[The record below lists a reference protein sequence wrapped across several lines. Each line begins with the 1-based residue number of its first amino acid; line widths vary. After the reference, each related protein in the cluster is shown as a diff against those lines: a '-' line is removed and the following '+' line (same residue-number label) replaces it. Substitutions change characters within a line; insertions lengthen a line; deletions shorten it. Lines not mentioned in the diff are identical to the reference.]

1 MHTNSFF
8 LLLQAQW
15 RLLQI
20 GLHNF
25 LEEIFDHERE
35 IFDHEEDQ
43 EWYEAV
49 IFEDELDEMEHEIL
63 EDDHELWCEQEE
75 EILPQVPSQHKN
87 YLIKIHH
94 NNSFLFLIYFL

>member
-20 GLHNF
+20 GPHNF
-25 LEEIFDHERE
+25 LEEIFDHEE
-35 IFDHEEDQ
+35 NQ

-87 YLIKIHH
+87 YLIKIQH